1 MGRLDFRQIG
11 LDFRQ
16 IELDFMQIIVLI
28 ATPQRYI

>member
-16 IELDFMQIIVLI
+16 IELDFMQIIVLT